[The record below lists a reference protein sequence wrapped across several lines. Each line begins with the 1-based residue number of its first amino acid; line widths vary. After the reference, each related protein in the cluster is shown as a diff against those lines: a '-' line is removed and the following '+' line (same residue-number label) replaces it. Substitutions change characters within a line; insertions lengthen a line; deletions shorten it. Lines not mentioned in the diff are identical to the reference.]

1 METIILPIEDELDLH
16 TFQPKEIPE
25 LLEDY
30 ISECIKTGIFSVRLI
45 HGKGTGILKKRVEK
59 ILEKDL
65 RVDSFKTAP
74 LEAGGWGAII
84 VELKRNYNEN
94 LVTRSLY

>member
-30 ISECIKTGIFSVRLI
+30 ISE
-45 HGKGTGILKKRVEK
+45 
-59 ILEKDL
+59 
-65 RVDSFKTAP
+65 
-74 LEAGGWGAII
+74 
-84 VELKRNYNEN
+84 
-94 LVTRSLY
+94 